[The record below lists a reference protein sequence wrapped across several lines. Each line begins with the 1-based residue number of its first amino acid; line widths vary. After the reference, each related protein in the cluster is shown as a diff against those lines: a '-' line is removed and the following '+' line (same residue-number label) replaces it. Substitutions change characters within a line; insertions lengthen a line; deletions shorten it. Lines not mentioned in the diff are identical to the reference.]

1 MALRT
6 KDRQDRAV
14 DIGPDAAGAGK
25 IRDLYTKGTKAL
37 RYEHRN
43 AWLNRA
49 FLQGGDGQFTYWS
62 TTQNRLRQLPRDNR
76 RAQIPMDRLMPSS
89 RTTIAKLLRRP
100 LAFDITPTGADD
112 ESITGAR
119 IAEAVLRDRHREKNW
134 EGLREEAVWASWEG
148 GTGLLALDWDPEAG
162 SHLGV
167 TPGGRNFGTGD
178 IEESALSITEI
189 ATEPGTRDI
198 ETAGWWIKASA
209 LPPEEV
215 KERYKLKT
223 TPAADATAGASPLQN
238 RLMRDGSREDVTPLT
253 LVLTYYERPSN
264 DGDGRVVV
272 VVGSEVVDGPHPW
285 PFPFKDRLNI
295 VCARET
301 RIVGRWT
308 GDTILSHAI
317 GPQMALNQIWSSH
330 IEHAK
335 MAGNARLLVPEVSID
350 VVERLTDEPGEVVPY
365 TTASGVPAPGYL
377 SPPSMPAWWAE
388 QIPMIEKEIDDIL
401 GVHDISRGEAGP
413 NAHSGVALTLLS
425 EQDDTPLGRLAKE
438 HAEMWG
444 RFASLVL
451 EVYQDKVTETRKARI
466 ATGSDRPEIVGWTGK
481 KLAGQTRATVPL
493 EAVQP
498 RSRAASFQM
507 ALSLKQQFPMD
518 VTPKV
523 FARIADL
530 PGSED
535 LLSDIDPD
543 TDKQRRENHEMA
555 LEIPAI
561 PEMWDDDQKHCDEL
575 DRFRKSAR
583 YEGLSD
589 KAKHFLQHH
598 FDAHQQQLGEK
609 AARQTAMQSLT
620 PDLAAAHGMASPGA
634 PVAPPP
640 GPQLGQPPPM
650 PGAPGDQSQ
659 VPSPEQSPDIT
670 APPGMPGGM

>member
-1 MALRT
+1 MALGT

-14 DIGPDAAGAGK
+14 DIGPNAAGAGK
-25 IRDLYTKGTKAL
+25 IRELYEKGTKAL
-37 RYEHRN
+37 RYEQRQ
-43 AWLNRA
+43 AWINRA
-49 FLQGGDGQFTYWS
+49 FLATEQWVYWS
-62 TTQNRLRQLPRDNR
+62 RTQNRLMQMPRDDR
-76 RAQIPMDRLMPSS
+76 RARIVMDRLMPSS

-100 LAFDITPTGADD
+100 LTFDVTPTGADD
-112 ESITGAR
+112 ESITGSR

-134 EGLREEAVWASWEG
+134 EGLREEAMWACWEG
-148 GTGLLALDWDPEAG
+148 GTGLLALDWNPEAG
-162 SHLGV
+162 KPLGQ

-198 ETAGWWIKASA
+198 ERAGWWIKASA

-215 KERYKLKT
+215 KERYKLKS
-223 TPAADATAGASPLQN
+223 TPSADATAGASPLQN
-238 RLMRDGSREDVTPLT
+238 RLMRDGSREDVVPLT

-285 PFPFKDRLNI
+285 PFPFKDRLN
-295 VCARET
+295 VVAARET

-413 NAHSGVALTLLS
+413 NVHSGVALSMLS
-425 EQDDTPLGRLAKE
+425 ENDDTPLGRLAKE

-444 RFASLVL
+444 RFASLEL
-451 EVYQDKVTETRKARI
+451 ELYQDKVTETRKARI
-466 ATGSDRPEIVGWTGK
+466 STGSDRPEIVGWTGK
-481 KLAGQTRATVPL
+481 KLAGQTQATVPL

-498 RSRAASFQM
+498 RSRAASYQLASDVFMKFPQM
-507 ALSLKQQFPMD
+507 PPRA
-518 VTPKV
+518 
-523 FARIADL
+523 FATIADL
-530 PGSED
+530 PGIED
-535 LLSDIDPD
+535 LLANIDPN
-543 TDKQRRENHEMA
+543 TEKQRRENHEMA

-561 PEMWDDDQKHCDEL
+561 PELWDDDQLHIDEL
-575 DRFRKSAR
+575 NRFRLSAR

-589 KAKHFLQHH
+589 TAKGYLQMHE
-598 FDAHQQQLGEK
+598 DAHKQQIGEK
-609 AARQTAMQSLT
+609 AAEQSAMQTLT
-620 PDLAAAHGMASPGA
+620 PDLAAAHGMRASGGL
-634 PVAPPP
+634 PPTP
-640 GPQLGQPPPM
+640 GPQPPSAGPPEAQSQGPSIPGQP
-650 PGAPGDQSQ
+650 AA
-659 VPSPEQSPDIT
+659 PSPDQIT
-670 APPGMPGGM
+670 DPTAGGM